1 MKFGLLFGSAFF
13 RIFLDYTSLSFT
25 FGILLK
31 TVHRML
37 FLHYFINFKAF
48 FDDKYDVASLLWYDV
63 LSSNKFVYRTY
74 MIGLTYT
81 NYC

>member
-1 MKFGLLFGSAFF
+1 MKFGLLFESAVF

-31 TVHRML
+31 TFHRML

-48 FDDKYDVASLLWYDV
+48 FDDKYDVALLLWYEV
-63 LSSNKFVYRTY
+63 LSSNKFVYGTY
-74 MIGLTYT
+74 MVGLTYAD
-81 NYC
+81 YC

>member
-25 FGILLK
+25 FEILLK
-31 TVHRML
+31 TVHGML

-48 FDDKYDVASLLWYDV
+48 FDDKYDVI
-63 LSSNKFVYRTY
+63 SSNKFVYRTY
-74 MIGLTYT
+74 MIGLTYA